1 MRRRKSKYTKRSSAS
16 TRRRVI
22 TAILSVTLSLALVVG
37 AAIAIGS
44 ILKKKLDSAAEKTHD
59 YITPKNKLVEFEAK
73 TKNVNAYSYTFGKD
87 ATAYVRQG
95 IADLSVCLRYSD
107 GSIAYHS
114 TIAEEIG
121 LDGMDSGCDLSENV
135 EYIHK
140 CGGYAIGTMYIN
152 SFAEKKSGVE
162 IIKREYEK
170 QVVIEAADSG
180 IDDILILGLD
190 VSRDNIS
197 DVLIFLSDI
206 KKESLDTKI
215 GISISYQDLLEDKNG
230 EYLASM
236 LLMVVDFIALDSK
249 SVPCVENE
257 TLGEMKSF
265 EERIDSLHYYMKAY
279 NLRLLFDEM
288 HVALYEIAGAM
299 GINNRQMIH

>member
-1 MRRRKSKYTKRSSAS
+1 
-16 TRRRVI
+16 
-22 TAILSVTLSLALVVG
+22 
-37 AAIAIGS
+37 
-44 ILKKKLDSAAEKTHD
+44 
-59 YITPKNKLVEFEAK
+59 
-73 TKNVNAYSYTFGKD
+73 
-87 ATAYVRQG
+87 
-95 IADLSVCLRYSD
+95 
-107 GSIAYHS
+107 
-114 TIAEEIG
+114 
-121 LDGMDSGCDLSENV
+121 MDSGCDLFENV

-152 SFAEKKSGVE
+152 SFAEKENGVE

-170 QVVIEAADSG
+170 QLVIEAADSG
-180 IDDILILGLD
+180 IDEILILGLD

-257 TLGEMKSF
+257 TLGEMKDVLQTGVGHLGGTKLPIGDDSSHSVLAAHRGLPSARLF
-265 EERIDSLHYYMKAY
+265 TDIDQMKKGDMFTISPFV
-279 NLRLLFDEM
+279 LLFISC
-288 HVALYEIAGAM
+288 LSWL
-299 GINNRQMIH
+299 